1 MNTIGFTKQWASF
14 PPAVRNGILATVFGW
29 LTHWLFLAL
38 FFFTRQEP
46 IPMDQFSRQL
56 ILGLLVFYFLWKGKA
71 WGRWLVITGNVMI
84 VLYYIQWFTLYRPNS
99 LEAIAIIIIIGAF
112 IVSSFYLLQKE
123 TAQHF
128 NRNIAQNRPKDTTTN
143 DSAS

>member
-14 PPAVRNGILATVFGW
+14 PPAVRNGIFATVFGW

-84 VLYYIQWFTLYRPNS
+84 VLYYIQWFTLYRPNG
-99 LEAIAIIIIIGAF
+99 LEAIAIVIIIGAF
-112 IVSSFYLLQKE
+112 IVSSFYLFQKE

-128 NRNIAQNRPKDTTTN
+128 NRNIAQNRSKDTSPN